1 MSNHPKWKMLLVL
14 FSCVIFISGCVERKQ
29 LEKLGLST
37 AVGYDLEKENHI
49 RGTVVVH
56 KFDPLAKNLTKV
68 ISVEANTSKTLR
80 QKQNL
85 ETDQKLV
92 TGQLRCIIYSKELA
106 ERGIIQ
112 LADALNRDP
121 TIGNTVYLTVTDKKA
136 SSILKIEKENL
147 KVDLGTYLYN
157 LIKQNVESEQLLSPT
172 LHEFN
177 HAYNDHG
184 KDPVLPILKI
194 KNGNVILSG
203 VALFRDDRAVAELNG
218 DKLFY
223 LKILSDKFKSGTHEM
238 GFKRSRFKRI
248 LRNEQGHRFRSV
260 YNKFFINIDNIH
272 SNTKIKLV
280 DKKDLRFKV
289 EIKLESRLLEATE
302 ILNLSNPANIKYIE
316 KVVNKEMEREIKS
329 LLIYFQEQLV
339 DPVGFGNEYIA
350 HSRGKMLSKKGWR
363 DKYKDAKFEVHVNN
377 TIVKTGV
384 SD

>member
-1 MSNHPKWKMLLVL
+1 MPNHPKWKMLVVL
-14 FSCVIFISGCVERKQ
+14 FSCVIFVSGCVERKQ

-56 KFDPLAKNLTKV
+56 KFDPLAKNMTRV
-68 ISVEANTSKTLR
+68 ITSEANTSKTLR

-85 ETDQKLV
+85 ETDQELV
-92 TGQLRCIIYSKELA
+92 FGQLRCVIYSKELA

-136 SSILKIEKENL
+136 SSIMKMEKENI

-157 LIKQNVESEQLLSPT
+157 LIRQNVESEQLLSPT

-177 HAYNDHG
+177 HAYDDHG
-184 KDPVLPILKI
+184 KDPVLPILKL
-194 KNGNVILSG
+194 KKGNVILSG
-203 VALFRDDRAVAELNG
+203 MALFQDDRAVAELKG

-248 LRNEQGHRFRSV
+248 IRSEQKHGYRTV
-260 YNKFFINIDNIH
+260 YNKFYLNIDDIH

-280 DKKDLRFKV
+280 DKKNLRFKV
-289 EIKLESRLLEATE
+289 EIKIDSRLLEATE
-302 ILNLSNPANIKYIE
+302 ILDLSNPANIKFIE
-316 KVVNKEMEREIKS
+316 KVVNKKMEKEIKD
-329 LLIYFQEQLV
+329 LLIFFQEKEV
-339 DPVGFGNEYIA
+339 DPVGFGNKYIA
-350 HSRGKMLSKKGWR
+350 NNRGKMPSKKEWR
-363 DKYKDAKFEVHVNN
+363 DKYKDATFEVHVNN

-384 SD
+384 TD